1 LKIYFSGSKALTYF
15 QEKFG
20 AFFVLVA
27 FILKLMDVWCYPK
40 IKRLGVNPN
49 LFIYT
54 YFCYEYHYQF
64 QNGIF

>member
-1 LKIYFSGSKALTYF
+1 LKMYFSGSKAPTYF
-15 QEKFG
+15 QENFG

-27 FILKLMDVWCYPK
+27 FSLKLLDVWCYPK
-40 IKRLGVNPN
+40 IKRLGVTPN

-54 YFCYEYHYQF
+54 YFLLLYHYQF